1 MTELLHEIRQ
11 ASDLQAVVDLLHEE
25 IDSDRPAAFGADDRA
40 SLERVAELLAA
51 QCAQ

>member
-11 ASDLQAVVDLLHEE
+11 GE
-25 IDSDRPAAFGADDRA
+25 IEIGSDRPAAFGADDRA